1 MMGSEKETDSVESE
15 RSVESPEGY
24 ENCVVESVVTSGMGW
39 NTSHAAGG
47 SAGASSGAGAGGA
60 GVVAA
65 PPVPSVAASDVEMSG
80 SAKVRVSRSAAMI
93 ELRGRRPRRPKDGRR
108 PAPSESLATAR
119 AIAVWNRAVPAPP
132 FEVEMPLAI
141 ADSRTNP
148 MFPTPLRGAHSGE
161 IGRAHV

>member
-1 MMGSEKETDSVESE
+1 MFPPFPPPPPPPLPPAAAMMGSEKETDSVESE

-65 PPVPSVAASDVEMSG
+65 PPVPSVAAADVEMSG
-80 SAKVRVSRSAAMI
+80 SAKVRVSRS
-93 ELRGRRPRRPKDGRR
+93 GVF
-108 PAPSESLATAR
+108 AR
-119 AIAVWNRAVPAPP
+119 AFFHQESKCLA
-132 FEVEMPLAI
+132 EVTSLGI
-141 ADSRTNP
+141 RWS
-148 MFPTPLRGAHSGE
+148 
-161 IGRAHV
+161 